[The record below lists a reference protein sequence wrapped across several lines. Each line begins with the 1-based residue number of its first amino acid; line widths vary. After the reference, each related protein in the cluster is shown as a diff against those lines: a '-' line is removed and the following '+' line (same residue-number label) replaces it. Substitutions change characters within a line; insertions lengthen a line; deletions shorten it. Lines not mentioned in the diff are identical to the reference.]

1 MRNTTYCFGQD
12 DTCSSATINIK
23 PAAILESPGV
33 VRTTY
38 DNPLY
43 MDMEERYVCVK
54 EPLIAAVY
62 VVEKSPRIN
71 HIAKQSSFA
80 NEKND
85 LFSLH
90 RRDLD
95 RLF

>member
-1 MRNTTYCFGQD
+1 MEGTGNWVRNTTYCFGQE

-43 MDMEERYVCVK
+43 MDMEERYVCAK
-54 EPLIAAVY
+54 EPLMAAVY
-62 VVEKSPRIN
+62 VVEKSPKIN
-71 HIAKQSSFA
+71 HVAKQSP
-80 NEKND
+80 
-85 LFSLH
+85 
-90 RRDLD
+90 
-95 RLF
+95 